1 VAPLVSSTHNS
12 QIGISP
18 QHDFLLF
25 LRALQGH
32 PNIIRLIALCP
43 SWDRYVAVDSEEFR
57 TTLEEVTLACFGNHF
72 NTIVTPFQEN
82 GDLENIERVLQS
94 GRYPNNWQQRLKIAI
109 DYARVISHL
118 HNAGLERNP
127 FSRALVQKDRKV
139 SQFLLDDNLAL
150 LLNDVEAMP
159 FALDDNDIRT
169 DLEFMPVVMRKIFGE
184 ANLPASLRNTLNEI
198 YSALSAGERPTVALT
213 APAILDALLRAVDF

>member
-1 VAPLVSSTHNS
+1 M
-12 QIGISP
+12 
-18 QHDFLLF
+18 
-25 LRALQGH
+25 
-32 PNIIRLIALCP
+32 
-43 SWDRYVAVDSEEFR
+43 
-57 TTLEEVTLACFGNHF
+57 
-72 NTIVTPFQEN
+72 
-82 GDLENIERVLQS
+82 
-94 GRYPNNWQQRLKIAI
+94 
-109 DYARVISHL
+109 
-118 HNAGLERNP
+118 
-127 FSRALVQKDRKV
+127 